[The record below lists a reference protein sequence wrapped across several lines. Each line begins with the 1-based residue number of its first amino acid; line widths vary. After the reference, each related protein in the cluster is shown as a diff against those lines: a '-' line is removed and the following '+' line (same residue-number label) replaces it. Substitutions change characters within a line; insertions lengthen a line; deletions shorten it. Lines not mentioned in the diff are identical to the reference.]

1 MSDLQIELL
10 EWQKKVWA
18 DQTRFRVVAAGRRCG
33 KSRLAAWLLIVN
45 GLQANLPNSHVFY
58 VAPTQGQARDIMW
71 KLLVELG
78 APVIRSSHINNMQ
91 ITLINGSTISLK
103 GADRPDTMRGVSLKF
118 LVLDEY
124 ADMKP
129 EVFEEILRP
138 ALADQKGSCL
148 FIGTPKG
155 RNHFYDLYKYAEL
168 SGDDDETFSAWHF
181 TSYDNETLDPNE
193 IDVAKKSMST
203 HAFQQ
208 EFMASFKNQGS
219 EMFKEE
225 WLSFG
230 SKPTGDGDYYIA
242 IDLAGFQD
250 VSKKKGKTSRL
261 DNSSLAIVFVNED
274 GWFVEDMIYGR
285 WTLDETAQKIFQA
298 VRDYKPLSVGI
309 EKGISKQAVM
319 SPLMD
324 MMKRQSFFFRVE
336 ELTHGNQKK
345 TDRVMWALQGR
356 FEHGRITLNKKKKEW
371 HSRFCDELFQFPD
384 PLTHDDL
391 VDSLA
396 YIDQLAKVAYI
407 GNFEEQDDFE
417 TLDSISGY

>member
-1 MSDLQIELL
+1 MSDLSIELL
-10 EWQKKVWA
+10 TWQKKVWA
-18 DQTRFRVVAAGRRCG
+18 DDTRFKVVAAGRRCG

-45 GLQANLPNSHVFY
+45 ALQATLPNSHVFY
-58 VAPTQGQARDIMW
+58 VAPTQGQARDILW
-71 KLLVELG
+71 KLLLELG
-78 APVIRSSHINNMQ
+78 SPVISQAHINNMQ
-91 ITLINGSTISLK
+91 ITLVNGATISLK
-103 GADRPDTMRGVSLKF
+103 GADRPDTMRGVSLKY
-118 LVLDEY
+118 LVMDEY
-124 ADMKP
+124 GDMKP

-138 ALADQKGSCL
+138 ALADQKGGCL

-168 SGDDDETFSAWHF
+168 TEDDPNFTAWHF
-181 TSYDNETLDPNE
+181 TSYDNEMLDDDE
-193 IDVAKKSMST
+193 INSAKKSMST

-225 WLSFG
+225 WLNFG
-230 SKPTGDGDYYIA
+230 TKPTGDGDYYIA
-242 IDLAGFQD
+242 IDLAGFKD
-250 VSKKKGKTSRL
+250 VSKAKGNTSRL
-261 DNSSLAIVFVNED
+261 DNSSLAIVFVTEE

-285 WTLDETAQKIFQA
+285 WTLDDTAKKIFQA
-298 VRDYKPLSVGI
+298 VKDYKPLSVGI

-345 TDRVMWALQGR
+345 TDRIMWALQGR
-356 FEHGRITLNKKKKEW
+356 FEHGRITLNNKKKEW
-371 HSRFCDELFQFPD
+371 HPRFLDELFQFPD

-391 VDSLA
+391 IDSLA
-396 YIDQLAKVAYI
+396 YIDQLAKVAYV
-407 GNFEEQDDFE
+407 GNFEQQDDWDA
-417 TLDSISGY
+417 LDSISGY

>member
-1 MSDLQIELL
+1 MSDLSIELL
-10 EWQKKVWA
+10 TWQKKVWA
-18 DQTRFRVVAAGRRCG
+18 DDTRFKVVAAGRRCG

-45 GLQANLPNSHVFY
+45 ALQATLPNSHVFY
-58 VAPTQGQARDIMW
+58 VAPTQGQARDILW
-71 KLLVELG
+71 KLLLELG
-78 APVIRSSHINNMQ
+78 APVISQAHINNMQ
-91 ITLINGSTISLK
+91 ITLVNGATISLK
-103 GADRPDTMRGVSLKF
+103 GADRPDTMRGVSLKY
-118 LVLDEY
+118 LVMDEY
-124 ADMKP
+124 GDMKP

-138 ALADQKGSCL
+138 ALADQKGGCL

-168 SGDDDETFSAWHF
+168 EDDTAFESWHF
-181 TSYDNETLDPNE
+181 TSYDNETLDADE
-193 IDVAKKSMST
+193 INSAKKSMST

-225 WLSFG
+225 WLQFG
-230 SKPTGDGDYYIA
+230 DKPTTDGDYYIA
-242 IDLAGFQD
+242 IDLAGFKD
-250 VSKKKGKTSRL
+250 VSKAKGNTSRL
-261 DNSSLAIVFVNED
+261 DNSSLAIVFVNEE

-285 WTLDETAQKIFQA
+285 WTLDDTAKKIFQA
-298 VRDYKPLSVGI
+298 VKDYKPLSVGI

-345 TDRVMWALQGR
+345 TDRIMWSLQGR
-356 FEHGRITLNKKKKEW
+356 FEHGLITLNKKKKEW
-371 HSRFCDELFQFPD
+371 HSRFLDELFQFPD

-396 YIDQLAKVAYI
+396 YIDQLAKVAYT
-407 GNFEEQDDFE
+407 GNFEQQDDWDA
-417 TLDSISGY
+417 LDSISGY